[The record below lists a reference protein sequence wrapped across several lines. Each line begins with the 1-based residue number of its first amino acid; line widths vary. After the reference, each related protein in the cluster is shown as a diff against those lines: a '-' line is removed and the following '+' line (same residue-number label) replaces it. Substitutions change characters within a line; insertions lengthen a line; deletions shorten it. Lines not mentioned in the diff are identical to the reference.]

1 MQKILDPCA
10 LARQTPTSHQAGP
23 AQARRLRDE
32 LTRFARLATRGELP
46 LRLASPAGA
55 LVAGGR
61 GHFHLGAELFLQIA
75 GHTDFTFPNGQ
86 LHLTAGQALLVPPK
100 VLHDERVGPDAPD
113 APDGPAPQQA
123 FGNIVVYAEAGR
135 LTCHLAHEARPG
147 LPGILHLEG
156 RHHAQVGHIQDW
168 LAEAARLGPE
178 PGVDSVWAAAQAGAL
193 VCAALAGV
201 LRALDEPAGPHGAQ
215 PAEPALLAR
224 ARLLIQNQLGDHTL
238 GVRGLAEQCGCS
250 ADHLSS
256 LFSRH
261 AGEHLA
267 GHITRLRMAR
277 AARLLAES
285 TLSGKE
291 IAWACGY
298 AGPSY
303 FIRTFREHHGCTP
316 QAWRAAAG
324 QPTEALKAPP

>member
-10 LARQTPTSHQAGP
+10 LARLAPTSHQAGP
-23 AQARRLRDE
+23 TQARRLRE
-32 LTRFARLATRGELP
+32 GLARFALLATRGELP

-75 GHTDFTFPNGQ
+75 GHTDFTFPNGS
-86 LHLTAGQALLVPPK
+86 LHLAAGQALLVPPK
-100 VLHDERVGPDAPD
+100 VLHDERVG
-113 APDGPAPQQA
+113 PDGPAPQQA

-135 LTCHLAHEARPG
+135 LTCHLACEARPG
-147 LPGILHLEG
+147 LPEILHLEG
-156 RHHAQVGHIQDW
+156 CHHAQVGHIQDW
-168 LAEAARLGPE
+168 LTEAARLGPE
-178 PGVDSVWAAAQAGAL
+178 PGTGSIWVAAQVGAL

-201 LRALDEPAGPHGAQ
+201 LRALDEPA
-215 PAEPALLAR
+215 LLTR
-224 ARLLIQNQLGDHTL
+224 ARRLIQNQLGDHTL

-267 GHITRLRMAR
+267 SHITRLRMAR

-303 FIRTFREHHGCTP
+303 FIRTFREHYGNTP
-316 QAWRAAAG
+316 QAWRAAAS
-324 QPTEALKAPP
+324 QMTQ